1 MYVENEMPVMPE
13 GASYFAGEY
22 DAVVVG
28 AGHAGCEA
36 ALACARLG
44 IKTAL
49 FTLNLDSVANMPCN
63 PSIGGTAK
71 GHLVREIDALGG
83 EMGKAADKTF
93 LQSRILN
100 RGKGPAVY
108 SLRVQSDR
116 RAYQALMKQT
126 LERTENLDLKQA
138 EVVRVL
144 CEGKQVTGVITH
156 TGAWFQAKAVIIS
169 TGTYLKGKIIIGD
182 VSYSGGPD
190 GLFPANRLSESLQEI
205 GIRLMRFK
213 TGTPARIN
221 RNSVDFSEMEEQK
234 GDEDITPFS
243 FETEDT
249 GKNKVSCYLTYTNE
263 KTHQIIR
270 DNLHRSPLYSG
281 KIEGIG
287 PRYCPS
293 IEDKVV
299 RFADKERH
307 QIFIEPMGENTDEM
321 YVQGMSSSLPED
333 VQLAMLRSV
342 KGLENVSMMRTAYA
356 IEYDCADPTQLDA
369 TLEVKEISGLYG
381 AGQFNG
387 SSGYEE
393 AAAQGLVAGINAARK
408 ILGKSPLVLDR
419 SQSYIGT
426 LIDDLVTKGT
436 KEPYRMMTSR
446 SEYRLLLRQDNADA
460 RLTPIGYE
468 TGLIKQQRYEWF
480 LQKQEHI
487 RQEINR
493 LNQTTV
499 PPSAAVNAFL
509 EGKQSSLLHS
519 GIKLAELLRR
529 PELDYWSLAV
539 IDPERPVLTRAEAE
553 QVEISI
559 KYEGYISRQLRQ
571 VEQFK
576 KLEAKKLPE
585 DIRYEEIDGLRLEAR
600 QKLSAL
606 RPLSVGQAGRISG
619 VSPADISVLL
629 IYLEQKRN
637 NRNRS

>member
-1 MYVENEMPVMPE
+1 
-13 GASYFAGEY
+13 
-22 DAVVVG
+22 
-28 AGHAGCEA
+28 
-36 ALACARLG
+36 
-44 IKTAL
+44 
-49 FTLNLDSVANMPCN
+49 
-63 PSIGGTAK
+63 
-71 GHLVREIDALGG
+71 
-83 EMGKAADKTF
+83 
-93 LQSRILN
+93 
-100 RGKGPAVY
+100 
-108 SLRVQSDR
+108 
-116 RAYQALMKQT
+116 
-126 LERTENLDLKQA
+126 
-138 EVVRVL
+138 
-144 CEGKQVTGVITH
+144 
-156 TGAWFQAKAVIIS
+156 
-169 TGTYLKGKIIIGD
+169 
-182 VSYSGGPD
+182 
-190 GLFPANRLSESLQEI
+190 
-205 GIRLMRFK
+205 
-213 TGTPARIN
+213 
-221 RNSVDFSEMEEQK
+221 
-234 GDEDITPFS
+234 
-243 FETEDT
+243 
-249 GKNKVSCYLTYTNE
+249 
-263 KTHQIIR
+263 
-270 DNLHRSPLYSG
+270 
-281 KIEGIG
+281 
-287 PRYCPS
+287 
-293 IEDKVV
+293 
-299 RFADKERH
+299 
-307 QIFIEPMGENTDEM
+307 
-321 YVQGMSSSLPED
+321 
-333 VQLAMLRSV
+333 
-342 KGLENVSMMRTAYA
+342 MMRTAYA

-468 TGLIKQQRYEWF
+468 TGLIKQQRYERF

-499 PPSAAVNAFL
+499 PPSSAVNAFL
-509 EGKQSSLLHS
+509 DGKQSSLLHS

-529 PELDYWSLAV
+529 PELDYWSLAA
-539 IDPERPVLTRAEAE
+539 IDPERPSLTRAEAE